1 MSTILYGNLRVEIV
15 SNVGARIQRVSF
27 RQAAADLLHPRQ
39 PGALRKPL
47 MRDREQQV
55 ADGFAAIQAR
65 LPAGFYAA
73 CGYGKTTL
81 LQNIAA
87 TASERGIAPNCIY
100 LRADGDRV
108 ADLLQDLVAKLY
120 ESDQPVK
127 PTPQEC
133 AQLLGQVSAV
143 VAVDDLRAS
152 PDQVRYLLD
161 VLSGCGL
168 VMGSAQ
174 PVLGRR
180 GSSWKLDGLPEQSA
194 LALLAGDLGRPLTA
208 EELAAARHLVAAVDG
223 QPLHLRQC
231 AALAREGRHSLRS
244 LARQAVHDPEVL
256 DRLSIDALARHERRA
271 LAVLALAAGTLLP
284 TAVVDAIGQI
294 AYLAE
299 WLESLHRR
307 GLAEQCDDRFGLPV
321 CKAESYRHM
330 LLKDLDL
337 AAAARGLS
345 SWLTAADPTAA
356 ESQSAAEA
364 ALAMIE
370 FAAGRGDWTTVLRL
384 ARAAERVLFLAGRW
398 EAWHHALGQGLDAAR
413 ASGDRAAEA
422 FFTHQ
427 QGTLAFC
434 QDQLQDAHRLLQ
446 QALTLREQIGD
457 TDGASITR
465 HNLRLL
471 ELPDPPSPP
480 RSRVPRR
487 ALHALGGVL
496 GTLALVVAT
505 VAITG
510 ALRSGVPAQGQP
522 TGPPS
527 TSATHATGS
536 ASSLSHP
543 SSSSPSQPGQ
553 QSSSSAALI
562 SQAISFTSSP
572 PSAGVVGDTYA
583 VTASGGGSGNP
594 VILSIDP
601 GSASVCSITGSSVTF
616 NNPGSCVIDANQAGT
631 AKYQAAPPAQQT
643 ITVNGTKIAQSI
655 TFTSVPRSEVEYNV
669 TATGGGSGNPVTFSI
684 DPSSTSS
691 ACSISGSL
699 VTFGQPGSCVID
711 ANQAG
716 TAKYQAA
723 PQAQQTIRV
732 NGTKIAQS
740 ITFTSVPRSEVEYNV
755 TATGGGSGNPVT
767 FSIDPSSTSSACSI
781 SGSLVTFGQ
790 PGSCV
795 IDANQAGND
804 KYQAAPQAQQTIT
817 VTAAQSIVFHAP
829 STGWEGMHATLSAT
843 GGGSGNPVVFSVDP
857 KTVPGVCNVSGANG
871 TTVNY
876 TGAAPDSACVI
887 DANQAGNTEYQP
899 APQAQQTITVNPLQ

>member
-27 RQAAADLLHPRQ
+27 RQATADLLHPRQ

-47 MRDREQQV
+47 MRDREQQT

-65 LPAGFYAA
+65 RPAGFYAA

-100 LRADGDRV
+100 LRADRDRV

-120 ESDQPVK
+120 DCDQPVK

-133 AQLLGQVSAV
+133 AQLLGQVSAI
-143 VAVDDLRAS
+143 VAVDDMCAS

-168 VMGSAQ
+168 VIGSAR

-194 LALLAGDLGRPLTA
+194 LALVAGDLGRPLTA

-256 DRLSIDALARHERRA
+256 DRLSIDALAQTERRA

-284 TAVVDAIGQI
+284 AAVVDAIGQI

-321 CKAESYRHM
+321 CKAESYRRI

-345 SWLTAADPTAA
+345 SWLTAADPTTA
-356 ESQSAAEA
+356 ESRSAAEA

-370 FAAGRGDWTTVLRL
+370 FAAGRRDWTSVLRL

-398 EAWHHALGQGLDAAR
+398 EAWHHTLGQGLDAAR

-422 FFTHQ
+422 FFAHQ

-434 QDQLQDAHRLLQ
+434 QDQLQDARRLLQ
-446 QALTLREQIGD
+446 HALTLREQIGD

-465 HNLRLL
+465 HNLQLL

-496 GTLALVVAT
+496 GTLALVVAA

-522 TGPPS
+522 TGSPS
-527 TSATHATGS
+527 RSATHATGS
-536 ASSLSHP
+536 ASSLGQP

-553 QSSSSAALI
+553 PASSSPSQPGQPSSSSPSQPGQPSSSSPSQPGQPSSSSAALI

-583 VTASGGGSGNP
+583 ATASGGGSGNP

-643 ITVNGTKIAQSI
+643 ITVS
-655 TFTSVPRSEVEYNV
+655 
-669 TATGGGSGNPVTFSI
+669 
-684 DPSSTSS
+684 
-691 ACSISGSL
+691 
-699 VTFGQPGSCVID
+699 
-711 ANQAG
+711 
-716 TAKYQAA
+716 
-723 PQAQQTIRV
+723 
-732 NGTKIAQS
+732 GTKIAQS

-804 KYQAAPQAQQTIT
+804 KYQAAPPAQQTIT

-829 STGWEGMHATLSAT
+829 STGWEDTHATLSAT

-857 KTVPGVCNVSGANG
+857 KTATGVCNVSGANG

-876 TGAAPDSACVI
+876 TGTAPNSACVI
-887 DANQAGNTEYQP
+887 DANQAGNAEYQP

>member
-1 MSTILYGNLRVEIV
+1 MSAIFYGNLRAEVV
-15 SNVGARIQRVSF
+15 SNLGARIQRVSL
-27 RQAAADLLHPRQ
+27 RRATIDLLRPRQ
-39 PGALRKPL
+39 PLALKKPL
-47 MRDREQQV
+47 MLDREQEA
-55 ADGFAAIQAR
+55 ADAFAAIRAGR
-65 LPAGFYAA
+65 PAGFYAA

-87 TASERGIAPNCIY
+87 IASERGVASSCVY

-108 ADLLQDLVAKLY
+108 ADLLQDLVARLY
-120 ESDQPVK
+120 ACDQPVK
-127 PTPQEC
+127 PTPREC

-143 VAVDDLRAS
+143 VAVDDLRAK
-152 PDQVRYLLD
+152 PDQIRYLLD
-161 VLSGCGL
+161 VLSGCSL

-174 PVLGRR
+174 PVLGGR
-180 GSSWKLDGLPEQSA
+180 GSSWKLGGLPEESA
-194 LALLAGDLGRPLTA
+194 LTLVAGDVGRPLTA
-208 EELAAARHLVAAVDG
+208 EELAAARRLVAAVDG

-244 LARQAVHDPEVL
+244 LARQAAHDPEVL
-256 DRLSIDALARHERRA
+256 DRLSINALARHERRA
-271 LAVLALAAGTLLP
+271 LAVLALAAGTLLSA
-284 TAVVDAIGQI
+284 AVVDAIGQI

-299 WLESLHRR
+299 LLESLHRR

-321 CKAESYRHM
+321 CKAESYRQM

-370 FAAGRGDWTTVLRL
+370 FAAERGDWTTLVRL

-398 EAWHHALGQGLDAAR
+398 EAWHHTLGQGLDAAR

-422 FFTHQ
+422 FFAHQ

-434 QDQLQDAHRLLQ
+434 QDKLQDAHQLLQ

-457 TDGASITR
+457 ADGARITR
-465 HNLRLL
+465 HNLQLL
-471 ELPDPPSPP
+471 ELPDQPSPP

-510 ALRSGVPAQGQP
+510 VLRSGVPAQGQP
-522 TGPPS
+522 AGPPS
-527 TSATHATGS
+527 RSATHATGS

-543 SSSSPSQPGQ
+543 SGSNPSQPGQ
-553 QSSSSAALI
+553 LSSSSAALI

-583 VTASGGGSGNP
+583 VTASGSGSGNP

-601 GSASVCSITGSSVTF
+601 GSASVCSISGSSVTF
-616 NNPGSCVIDANQAGT
+616 NNPGSCVIDANQAGND
-631 AKYQAAPPAQQT
+631 KYRAAPQAQQT
-643 ITVNGTKIAQSI
+643 IAVNGTKIAQSI
-655 TFTSVPRSEVEYNV
+655 TFTSTPRSEVEYNV

-684 DPSSTSS
+684 DSSSGSS
-691 ACSISGSL
+691 ACS
-699 VTFGQPGSCVID
+699 V
-711 ANQAG
+711 
-716 TAKYQAA
+716 
-723 PQAQQTIRV
+723 
-732 NGTKIAQS
+732 
-740 ITFTSVPRSEVEYNV
+740 
-755 TATGGGSGNPVT
+755 
-767 FSIDPSSTSSACSI
+767 

-829 STGWEGMHATLSAT
+829 STGWEDMHAPLSAT

-857 KTVPGVCNVSGANG
+857 KTVTGVCNVSGPNG

-876 TGAAPDSACVI
+876 TAKAPESACVI
-887 DANQAGNTEYQP
+887 DANQAGNAEYQP
-899 APQAQQTITVNPLQ
+899 APQAQQTITVNPIQ